1 MERSDLEQVKKLA
14 SKFSVE
20 DRIALW
26 QYLAGLPD
34 SGIQSAGFD
43 KPETT
48 LDGIEI
54 GDRPVDPDLPIMVS
68 TDNSATL
75 FLRGREIFQVI
86 FRPENFKKSRM
97 EIRSWKDA
105 PPSEQ
110 MKEEIRRALS
120 LVSKGKGEITDEQII
135 EATKRPAYEM
145 YEVVTDRIAREF
157 STRLKHMVW
166 LLYEGGMK
174 IAELAFHVDFSRR
187 TGQRTKT
194 LDEIVKELEPLW
206 RHIKGHLNLAPGGRQ
221 NVKHVWSPTD
231 HICLD
236 VHYERLKPIW
246 QEAKKTA
253 RSALKSKEA
262 TRRKRWKEEVAAIYQ
277 EEALP
282 EDLIAL
288 LAPSEGT
295 APADLA
301 LTHAGR
307 LCVPD
312 VTYSLKVLREKLRY
326 LKKGFRTSPSL
337 TENEGSS
344 SIPE

>member
-1 MERSDLEQVKKLA
+1 MKDFDLERVKELA
-14 SKFSVE
+14 SKLSPE
-20 DRIALW
+20 DRLALW
-26 QYLAGLPD
+26 QYLADLPD
-34 SGIQSAGFD
+34 SGVQTGSFD

-48 LDGIEI
+48 ISGAKM
-54 GDRPVDPDLPIMVS
+54 GDAPVDPDLPIMVS

-86 FRPENFKKSRM
+86 FRPENFRKSRM

-105 PPSEQ
+105 PPSEK
-110 MKEEIRRALS
+110 MKEEIRRAIS
-120 LVSKGKGEITDEQII
+120 LTSKGKATITDEQII
-135 EATKRPAYEM
+135 EAAKRPAREM
-145 YEVVTDRIAREF
+145 FEVLTDRTAREF
-157 STRLKHMVW
+157 SARLKHMVW
-166 LLYEGGMK
+166 LLYDGGMK
-174 IAELAFHVDFSRR
+174 IVELGISIDFSRR

-194 LDEIVKELEPLW
+194 LEEITKQLEPLW
-206 RHIKGHLNLAPGGRQ
+206 RYIKSHLNLTPGGRQ

-253 RSALKSKEA
+253 RAALKSKEA

-282 EDLIAL
+282 DDLIAL
-288 LAPSEGT
+288 LAPSEDT

-312 VTYSLKVLREKLRY
+312 VTYSLKVLKEKLRY
-326 LKKGFRTSPSL
+326 LKKGIRTSS
-337 TENEGSS
+337 TSTKNEGSS
-344 SIPE
+344 STP